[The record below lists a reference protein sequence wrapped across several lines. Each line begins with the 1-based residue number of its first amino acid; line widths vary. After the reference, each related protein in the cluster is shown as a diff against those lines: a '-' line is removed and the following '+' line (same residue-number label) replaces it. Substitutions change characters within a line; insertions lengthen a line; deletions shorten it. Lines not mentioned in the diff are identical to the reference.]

1 MVPPAMEDPTLFLL
15 TVLFILGTPGPTN
28 TLLATSG
35 AACGLRRSLPLL
47 PAEAAGY
54 FISIMLIGLVLGPV
68 VAQSPQLATG
78 LRLAV
83 GAYLCWLAVRLWRQG
98 GTVAGA
104 AARVRPHQVFVTTLL
119 NPKGIVFALGV
130 VPFASPQVWAYMLAF
145 MLTLAVVGF
154 GWIVA
159 GTGLG
164 RAARRGGHPR
174 LVPRLGA
181 TAIGAFAFMIAI
193 LPLLR

>member
-1 MVPPAMEDPTLFLL
+1 MEDPTLFVL

-35 AACGLRRSLPLL
+35 AAAGLRRSLPLL

-54 FISIMLIGLVLGPV
+54 FISILVIGLVLGPV
-68 VAQSPQLATG
+68 VAQSPLLATG

-98 GTVAGA
+98 GVVADA
-104 AARVRPHQVFVTTLL
+104 AGTVRPHQVFVTTLL
-119 NPKGIVFALGV
+119 NPKAIVFALGV
-130 VPFASPQVWAYMLAF
+130 VPFASPHAWAYMLGF
-145 MLTLAVVGF
+145 MAILAAVGL
-154 GWIVA
+154 GWILA

-164 RAARRGGHPR
+164 RVARGGGHGR

-181 TAIGAFAFMIAI
+181 TAIGCFAVLIAI

>member
-1 MVPPAMEDPTLFLL
+1 MLFVL

-35 AACGLRRSLPLL
+35 AASGLRRSLPLL
-47 PAEAAGY
+47 PAEAGGY

-83 GAYLCWLAVRLWRQG
+83 GAYLCWLAARLWRQG
-98 GTVAGA
+98 GVVSGEAV
-104 AARVRPHQVFVTTLL
+104 RVRPYQVFVTTLL
-119 NPKGIVFALGV
+119 NPKAIVFALGV
-130 VPFASPQVWAYMLAF
+130 VPFASPHVWAYMLGF
-145 MLTLAVVGF
+145 MATLAVVGF
-154 GWIVA
+154 CWILA

-164 RAARRGGHPR
+164 HVARNGGRAR
-174 LVPRLGA
+174 LVPRVGA
-181 TAIGAFAFMIAI
+181 TAIAAFAFMIAI